1 VKTKYITAK
10 LVVVAVVSAV
20 LVLISLKAGGGSLEP
35 PGPPGSA
42 EASMPS
48 LSEIYAA
55 SSGTQPPPLPLAF
68 DMFLKIDEIPGQSTD
83 DKHKDWIEI
92 LSYSHG
98 VSQPSRVVGG
108 GGVEPCQHKDFQLV
122 KMLDKASPKLVLYC
136 CQGEH
141 IKEVRIELC
150 RAGGDKQKYMEYKL
164 SDVIVSS
171 VKPSAGTMSGQ
182 PLPLEEVSFNYGKI
196 EWTYTIIGADGLP
209 SGNVIAQWDL
219 VANKGT

>member
-1 VKTKYITAK
+1 MKTKYITAK

-55 SSGTQPPPLPLAF
+55 SSGTQPPLPLAF
-68 DMFLKIDEIPGQSTD
+68 DMFMKIDVIPGESTD

-108 GGVEPCQHKDFQLV
+108 GGIEPCQHQDFSLV
-122 KMLDKASPKLVLYC
+122 KMLDKASPKLVLSSC
-136 CQGEH
+136 KGEH

-150 RAGGDKQKYMEYKL
+150 RATGDKQKYMEYKL

-171 VKPSAGTMSGQ
+171 VKSSAGTRSGDV
-182 PLPLEEVSFNYGKI
+182 LPLEEVSFNYGRI
-196 EWTYTIIGADGLP
+196 YWTYTPIGADGLP
-209 SGNVIAQWDL
+209 QANVYANWDL
-219 VANKGT
+219 MANKGS

>member
-35 PGPPGSA
+35 PGPPGSP
-42 EASMPS
+42 ESSMPS
-48 LSEIYAA
+48 LKEIYTA
-55 SSGTQPPPLPLAF
+55 SMGTQPPLPLAF
-68 DMFLKIDEIPGQSTD
+68 DMFLKIDEIPGESTD
-83 DKHKDWIEI
+83 DKHKEWIEI

-108 GGVEPCQHKDFQLV
+108 GGAEPCKHEDFSLV
-122 KMLDKASPKLVLYC
+122 KMLDKASPKLVLSSC
-136 CQGEH
+136 KGEH

-150 RAGGDKQKYMEYKL
+150 RATGDKQKYMEYKL

-171 VKPSAGTMSGQ
+171 VKPSAGTRSGDV
-182 PLPLEEVSFNYGKI
+182 LPLEEVSFNYAKI
-196 EWTYTIIGADGLP
+196 EWDYTIIGADGLP

-219 VANKGT
+219 MTNKGG